1 VYIIFMKR
9 SQNIL
14 SRVPWSFIGVSVAL
28 TIVMGAYVLFSPATT
43 SFIVVLLLFLVS
55 PLAFLYP
62 RGFLLALFAIRT
74 VLDIFGSYI
83 IFPAPVPLN
92 ISSVLGVS
100 LLVWGTWYI
109 FTHVRKIPKTPIVLF
124 SSLLLVAIA
133 SGYQSIDRVATLE
146 EFIKLANLGI
156 VFVIAYAYV
165 TSINHYRSLAT
176 ALSAAFIVPVI
187 VACYQLFSNTGY
199 AASVSDRLLGT
210 FGHPNSFAFGL
221 VLAIGLYIVLRAH
234 SLYSS
239 RIPWLPLALLI
250 PLLIGTYTRGAWIG
264 AAIVGF
270 VYGIRYH
277 ARMTLFFFFLILSAL
292 FVLFRAPS
300 ILPSPISQLPA
311 LQRITFQDEETSS
324 FDWRKRVWFE
334 MRGKLSAVPLFGY
347 GFGNF
352 TALRKTTVSYETDLL
367 ALEAHNDYLRL
378 AIELGYPGL
387 LLYAAFYVS
396 VLSVLLRALWH
407 RPHDLILQ
415 KTYVAVTAV
424 VVAFLVMAVA
434 DNVLQSTAVN
444 WILFAL
450 MGGTVALAHNT
461 SVVKRRP

>member
-1 VYIIFMKR
+1 
-9 SQNIL
+9 
-14 SRVPWSFIGVSVAL
+14 
-28 TIVMGAYVLFSPATT
+28 
-43 SFIVVLLLFLVS
+43 
-55 PLAFLYP
+55 
-62 RGFLLALFAIRT
+62 
-74 VLDIFGSYI
+74 
-83 IFPAPVPLN
+83 
-92 ISSVLGVS
+92 
-100 LLVWGTWYI
+100 
-109 FTHVRKIPKTPIVLF
+109 
-124 SSLLLVAIA
+124 
-133 SGYQSIDRVATLE
+133 
-146 EFIKLANLGI
+146 
-156 VFVIAYAYV
+156 
-165 TSINHYRSLAT
+165 
-176 ALSAAFIVPVI
+176 
-187 VACYQLFSNTGY
+187 
-199 AASVSDRLLGT
+199 
-210 FGHPNSFAFGL
+210 
-221 VLAIGLYIVLRAH
+221 
-234 SLYSS
+234 
-239 RIPWLPLALLI
+239 
-250 PLLIGTYTRGAWIG
+250 
-264 AAIVGF
+264 
-270 VYGIRYH
+270 
-277 ARMTLFFFFLILSAL
+277 
-292 FVLFRAPS
+292 
-300 ILPSPISQLPA
+300 
-311 LQRITFQDEETSS
+311 
-324 FDWRKRVWFE
+324 